1 MAQDWD
7 IKPRSEACQKCSI
20 PFADKQVYHAALVY
34 GEQGYVRGDYC
45 QGCWP
50 SCEKS
55 AVSYSMWKGVFR
67 MPPPPPEEPLKKET
81 AESMLRKLI
90 QDEDDSKGS
99 AIYILA
105 VMLERKR
112 VLVEKDVKKRPDGIW
127 IRVYEHRKS
136 GETFIIADPRLR
148 LDQVEEVQKEV
159 VALLGGGPSAVAPAT
174 VTPEPAP
181 EPAPDGTANNR
192 QATDTTGPEV
202 SP

>member
-7 IKPRSEACQKCSI
+7 IKPRSEACQKCNV

-55 AVSYSMWKGVFR
+55 AMPYSMWKGVFR

-81 AESMLRKLI
+81 AESLLRKLI
-90 QDEDDSKGS
+90 MDEDDSKGS
-99 AIYILA
+99 VIYILA

-136 GETFIIADPRLR
+136 GETFIVADPRLR
-148 LDQVEEVQKEV
+148 LDRVEEVQKEV
-159 VALLGGGPSAVAPAT
+159 VALLGSGPAAAIPAAAAPQDAPRDVPHDAPPAT
-174 VTPEPAP
+174 EAAAST
-181 EPAPDGTANNR
+181 
-192 QATDTTGPEV
+192 
-202 SP
+202 